1 MNTKVFAV
9 SALFA
14 VCGLSL
20 FAASPAATQ
29 DWVIRYVATHG
40 GGGGGPTSGVSQSW
54 VVEYMRTNAEPT
66 AATTAQD
73 ERTALLM
80 RKQNAV
86 ALALLEASNSGLY
99 ALAFSYVTPS
109 NGWRNVKMANRDGGG
124 WTNVVYG
131 CGVSTNNQHEAVL
144 VLDALDYNC
153 STFSNYT
160 GRNVFTR
167 VDGDVT
173 NSIYVGYASV
183 TTNDYKTA
191 RGEN

>member
-1 MNTKVFAV
+1 MRKLIITVCALLGAFA
-9 SALFA
+9 
-14 VCGLSL
+14 L

-29 DWVIRYVATHG
+29 KWVQDYVATHG
-40 GGGGGPTSGVSQSW
+40 GGGGGSSGVSMEW
-54 VVEYMRTNAEPT
+54 VVNYVRTNAAPT
-66 AATTAQD
+66 AATAAQD
-73 ERTALLM
+73 DRTALRTRM
-80 RKQNAV
+80 QNA
-86 ALALLEASNSGLY
+86 LAFSLLEASSSGLY

-109 NGWRNVKMANRDGGG
+109 NGLLNVKMAERDGGG

-131 CGVSTNNQHEAVL
+131 CGVSTNEQHEAVL

-153 STFSNYT
+153 ATFSNYT

-167 VDGDVT
+167 VDGNVT
-173 NSIYVGYASV
+173 NSIYVGYSSI

>member
-1 MNTKVFAV
+1 MRKIIIIAATVILGV
-9 SALFA
+9 SA
-14 VCGLSL
+14 L

-29 DWVIRYVATHG
+29 KWVQDYVSTHG
-40 GGGGGPTSGVSQSW
+40 GGVSMEW
-54 VVEYMRTNAEPT
+54 VIDYVRTNAAPT
-66 AATTAQD
+66 AATAAQD
-73 ERTALLM
+73 ERTALRTRM
-80 RKQNAV
+80 QNAL
-86 ALALLEASNSGLY
+86 ALSLLEASSSGLY

-109 NGWRNVKMANRDGGG
+109 NGWRNVKMAEANGGG

-131 CGVSTNNQHEAVL
+131 CGVSTNEQHEAVL

-153 STFSNYT
+153 ATFSNYT

-167 VDGDVT
+167 IDGNVT
-173 NSIYVGYASV
+173 NSIYVGYSSI